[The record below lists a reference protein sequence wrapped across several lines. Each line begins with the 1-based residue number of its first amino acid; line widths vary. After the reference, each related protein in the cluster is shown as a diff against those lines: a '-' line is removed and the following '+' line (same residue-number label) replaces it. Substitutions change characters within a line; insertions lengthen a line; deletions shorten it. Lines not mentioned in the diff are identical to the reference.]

1 MVRESRETDEV
12 LVCMAQRLQSQLERQ
27 LTLVERLQVHGGDET
42 LADLAELRTSL
53 QRSLR
58 GSENVLVLAGAQQGP
73 RTRGPRS
80 VADVLADARAAVE
93 DVTRVGLGPAP
104 DASIAPRAVS
114 GLVALFTELLTHAVT
129 SAAPTSRVEVTSARS
144 EDGGVGV
151 EVVVDGP
158 GLSPGELDELNRRL
172 GDRPII
178 DDIVSNRVGLFVAAR
193 LARRCGV
200 ALRVQPRRGHL
211 AAPGIVV
218 VAHCPPDLLDAVA
231 FIAPDAA
238 PRNWSRDPAPR
249 NGNGHTG
256 TNGNGR
262 TGNGYPG
269 GGQPGNGRPG
279 PANGARPGDARP
291 AAGRRPAAPDAA
303 PAAGPERV
311 RRPDPLSDPLP
322 GFAPRLR
329 PEPFRPVGPD
339 PALPVTDPVWPEPVH
354 ATDDPPTSPPPPVAG
369 QDRTSSTDPP
379 YGTAPLRFSSG
390 PDASDDLWSGTRP
403 DAPRAA
409 GRPSGTYPAEGHRP
423 AVAPLDGLSAA
434 VRTGPS
440 RADRD
445 GGSGPTRRGDGHRSE
460 PLWADEPRRPED
472 PFRPGGAT
480 RPVQPPV
487 LPAEPLWSD
496 EAPLSRGSGD
506 AELFGPL
513 TSTLRDRMRES
524 GPNPIYEAVASA
536 WFVDGEAG
544 ATERPAGAAPADWN
558 TPSDAEWRAASE
570 RAARPA
576 GPPEQSTSAGLPRR
590 RPGTQMVAPPRHG
603 APAPQ
608 GGSREREPEKV
619 RERLAVYQQ
628 GLERGRHRASDSDL

>member
-27 LTLVERLQVHGGDET
+27 LTLVERLQVHGSDET

-93 DVTRVGLGPAP
+93 DVSRIGLGPAP

-129 SAAPTSRVEVTSARS
+129 AAAPASRVEVTSARS

-158 GLSPGELDELNRRL
+158 SPSPGELDELNRRL

-200 ALRVQPRRGHL
+200 ALRVQHRRSTL
-211 AAPGIVV
+211 AGPGIVV

-231 FIAPDAA
+231 FTAPDAA
-238 PRNWSRDPAPR
+238 PRAWSREPAPR
-249 NGNGHTG
+249 NGNGHAG
-256 TNGNGR
+256 
-262 TGNGYPG
+262 PH
-269 GGQPGNGRPG
+269 GNGRPG
-279 PANGARPGDARP
+279 NGHPGNGQYGPPGGGYPGHGRPGDPAVGRP
-291 AAGRRPAAPDAA
+291 PGEVAPV
-303 PAAGPERV
+303 AGPERE
-311 RRPDPLSDPLP
+311 RRPDPLSDPIP
-322 GFAPRLR
+322 GFGPRR
-329 PEPFRPVGPD
+329 GPDPFRPAGP
-339 PALPVTDPVWPEPVH
+339 DPVWPGPAPARPAEPV
-354 ATDDPPTSPPPPVAG
+354 TSG
-369 QDRTSSTDPP
+369 E
-379 YGTAPLRFSSG
+379 
-390 PDASDDLWSGTRP
+390 LWSGPPQP
-403 DAPRAA
+403 DTSRAVGLPA
-409 GRPSGTYPAEGHRP
+409 LPAETHP
-423 AVAPLDGLSAA
+423 ADGYGAAAAPVDGLSGA

-440 RADRD
+440 RHDTDAGPAGR
-445 GGSGPTRRGDGHRSE
+445 SGGHRPE

-487 LPAEPLWSD
+487 LPAEPVWVD
-496 EAPLSRGSGD
+496 EAPLSHGSGD

-536 WFVDGEAG
+536 WFVDGDHDAPD
-544 ATERPAGAAPADWN
+544 RPAAGSAPADWN

-570 RAARPA
+570 RASRPA
-576 GPPEQSTSAGLPRR
+576 GPPPQSTSAGLPRR

-608 GGSREREPEKV
+608 GGSREREPERV

-628 GLERGRHRASDSDL
+628 GLERGRHRAADSDL

>member
-93 DVTRVGLGPAP
+93 DVSRVGLGPAP

-129 SAAPTSRVEVTSARS
+129 AAAPTGRVEVSSARS

-151 EVVVDGP
+151 EVVVEGP
-158 GLSPGELDELNRRL
+158 SPSPGELDELNRRL

-200 ALRVQPRRGHL
+200 ALRVQHRRSTL
-211 AAPGIVV
+211 AGPGIVV

-231 FIAPDAA
+231 FTAPDAA
-238 PRNWSRDPAPR
+238 PRAWSREPAPR
-249 NGNGHTG
+249 NGNGHAG
-256 TNGNGR
+256 AN
-262 TGNGYPG
+262 
-269 GGQPGNGRPG
+269 GNGRPG
-279 PANGARPGDARP
+279 NGHPGNGPHGPPGAGYPVRGP
-291 AAGRRPAAPDAA
+291 AAERTVGRRPGEVA
-303 PAAGPERV
+303 PAAGPDRV
-311 RRPDPLSDPLP
+311 RRPDPLSDPIP
-322 GFAPRLR
+322 GFGPRR
-329 PEPFRPVGPD
+329 SPEPYRPVVP
-339 PALPVTDPVWPEPVH
+339 DPVWSAPPPAPPVEPVTSGELWS
-354 ATDDPPTSPPPPVAG
+354 APP
-369 QDRTSSTDPP
+369 Q
-379 YGTAPLRFSSG
+379 
-390 PDASDDLWSGTRP
+390 PDAS
-403 DAPRAA
+403 
-409 GRPSGTYPAEGHRP
+409 RP
-423 AVAPLDGLSAA
+423 AVPPAEAFPSVGYGSGAAPVDDLSGA

-440 RADRD
+440 RPGGDAGRD
-445 GGSGPTRRGDGHRSE
+445 TRTGGHRGE

-487 LPAEPLWSD
+487 LPAEPVWTD

-536 WFVDGEAG
+536 WFVDTDPDADD
-544 ATERPAGAAPADWN
+544 RPAGGAPADWN

-570 RAARPA
+570 RASRPA
-576 GPPEQSTSAGLPRR
+576 GPPPQSTSAGLPRR

-603 APAPQ
+603 EPAPQ
-608 GGSREREPEKV
+608 GGSREREPERV

-628 GLERGRHRASDSDL
+628 GLERGRHRAADSDL